1 MLTHNNVFVLNHAH
15 DATTIYATTQLS
27 KVAALLL
34 LWLCMLYSCFYVHW
48 SPRAIRVRT
57 PGITARR
64 IVKEGQVLG
73 FHRGDS
79 IVLSNAADFVIIWR

>member
-34 LWLCMLYSCFYVHW
+34 LCMLYSCFYDA
-48 SPRAIRVRT
+48 PA
-57 PGITARR
+57 
-64 IVKEGQVLG
+64 
-73 FHRGDS
+73 FMS
-79 IVLSNAADFVIIWR
+79 IGHPAPYVFAPPA